1 MEKEK
6 VLEKA
11 KSKKALVGE
20 MEMHKVNKSSWIALI
35 VAGVIAVAL
44 IIAEF
49 ALGHFSGGFAVAGVC
64 YAWASVQYFCQYFI
78 AKRPWPVLIG
88 AVLHG
93 LAFVACAVFY
103 ILFCLKVI

>member
-1 MEKEK
+1 MEKEEI
-6 VLEKA
+6 LEKS

-20 MEMHKVNKSSWIALI
+20 MERQKTNKGSWIALI
-35 VAGVIAVAL
+35 FAGVIALAL
-44 IIAEF
+44 IITMC
-49 ALGHFSGGFAVAGVC
+49 ALGNFVGGLAVAGVC
-64 YAWASVQYFCQYFI
+64 YGWASVQYFCQYFI

-93 LAFVACAVFY
+93 LAFVASIVFF